1 MPRTPKVIQAPSTAG
16 AAPDSAVG
24 RQWALDYAKQCR
36 EASPEELAKI
46 KQDLFASISEPA
58 PPEQIP
64 DVEVSLDEWYASAV
78 PNPKKEGELSAS
90 QIIANR
96 RHKRMGWTA
105 DESGDEV
112 APPPHRSGRG
122 PKPGEVGRF
131 DTLDR
136 ALYPDIERLMVADR
150 MSLTAATQTLADKG
164 RVAGNG
170 VPESHAKRLARLYN
184 NDRESNPTR
193 SD

>member
-1 MPRTPKVIQAPSTAG
+1 MPRTLKVIQAPSTAG
-16 AAPDSAVG
+16 AAPDSVG

-36 EASPEELAKI
+36 EASPEELVKI

-58 PPEQIP
+58 PPEQTP

-105 DESGDEV
+105 EEAGNEV
-112 APPPHRSGRG
+112 APTPHRNSRG

-131 DTLDR
+131 HTRDR
-136 ALYPDIERLMVADR
+136 ALYPDIERLMADG
-150 MSLTAATQTLADKG
+150 MTSLTAATQTLADNGK
-164 RVAGNG
+164 VAGNG
-170 VPESHAKRLARLYN
+170 VAANSAKRLARLYTC
-184 NDRESNPTR
+184 DRKSNPTR